1 MQTTC
6 GLALYQREVSP
17 HGGLAGGGGHSTATL
32 WKWNLPPFN
41 EASYFEASERV
52 ADDRCAGWWA
62 RVMWLQLHSAAS
74 EL

>member
-1 MQTTC
+1 MATRRVVEATALPRC
-6 GLALYQREVSP
+6 GN
-17 HGGLAGGGGHSTATL
+17 G
-32 WKWNLPPFN
+32 NLVPFS

-62 RVMWLQLHSAAS
+62 RVMWVQLHSAAS